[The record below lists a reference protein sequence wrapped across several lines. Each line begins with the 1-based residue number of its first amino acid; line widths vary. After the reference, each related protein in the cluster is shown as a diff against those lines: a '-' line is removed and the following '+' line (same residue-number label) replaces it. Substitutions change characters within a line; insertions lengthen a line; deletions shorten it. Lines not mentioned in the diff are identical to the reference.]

1 MSRIINI
8 VVDASGSMA
17 EDDKNA
23 VVKYLINSICNVI
36 QTEEFSDVEVVLFQ
50 WAKNSIRF
58 ENIEKAKLE
67 FKGKA
72 SYDDFK
78 PTEDEIEYES
88 PMILISDGGF
98 SKNDKVKIEKM
109 SRKIIPIF
117 IGIDANR
124 SILKDIA
131 TDKVVYSV
139 VDFMQALAET
149 RM

>member
-78 PTEDEIEYES
+78 PIEDEIEYES

>member
-78 PTEDEIEYES
+78 PIEDEIEYES

-98 SKNDKVKIEKM
+98 SINDKVKIEKM

>member
-1 MSRIINI
+1 MSKIVSI

-23 VVKYLINSICNVI
+23 VVKYLINSICNVR
-36 QTEEFSDVEVVLFQ
+36 QTKEYSDVEFVLFQ
-50 WAKNSIRF
+50 WGNNSIKF

-67 FKGKA
+67 FKGKT
-72 SYDDFK
+72 SYDDFV
-78 PTEDEIEYES
+78 PIENEIEYES

-98 SKNDKVKIEKM
+98 SKNDKVKIEKL
-109 SRKIIPIF
+109 SKRIIPIF

-124 SILKDIA
+124 FILKDIA
-131 TDKVVYSV
+131 TDNIVYSAA
-139 VDFMQALAET
+139 DFMQALAET